1 MNTIG
6 LRHVRVKVVLETQ
19 GKDDT
24 CAVSFFCLVFP
35 KIFHTCQVSVIIL
48 SDVTQAVCSKGVT
61 GSDSNKNF

>member
-24 CAVSFFCLVFP
+24 CAVSFF
-35 KIFHTCQVSVIIL
+35 HTCQVSVIIL
-48 SDVTQAVCSKGVT
+48 SDVTQAVCSKGVP